1 MHIGKQESQ
10 FADSD
15 EYMLQEISEE
25 KDLGVWISNDL
36 KPLKQCTVSASKAMT
51 VLRAIKKSF
60 ECLDVKAFNILYK
73 IFVRP
78 HLQAWSSYYVKDI

>member
-1 MHIGKQESQ
+1 MTSG
-10 FADSD
+10 SD

-36 KPLKQCTVSASKAMT
+36 KPSKQCTVSASKAMN

-60 ECLDVKAFNILYK
+60 ESLDVKAFNILYK

-78 HLQAWSSYYVKDI
+78 HLE